1 LIRLPNLPK
10 MVVQHHDELRL
21 VWLVHASL
29 IGCVSP
35 WSTCLCWCLV
45 GWVRKKIKLS
55 FIYSKYDLF
64 VLIKMLG
71 I

>member
-1 LIRLPNLPK
+1 
-10 MVVQHHDELRL
+10 MVAQHHDELRL

-35 WSTCLCWCLV
+35 WEHLFVLV
-45 GWVRKKIKLS
+45 FGWLGQKGNKKIKLS

-64 VLIKMLG
+64 LFIKMLG
-71 I
+71 A